1 MAEKLPVSVKKAKC
15 RRLAYDVRRG
25 YFNNVEE
32 IVHFVNQAEK
42 IRWDVDVCL
51 GSCIVDGKIPF
62 GGYEL
67 RYRQKNLR

>member
-1 MAEKLPVSVKKAKC
+1 MTSGEVI
-15 RRLAYDVRRG
+15 
-25 YFNNVEE
+25 FNNVEE

-51 GSCIVDGKIPF
+51 GSCICGWKIPF

-67 RYRQKNLR
+67 RYRQKT